1 VAPRKTPQTPS
12 EETPDKAKEDAT
24 IAASGDDTLADDT
37 TAETPVATT
46 ETDVTEPETAEKP
59 ETVSGDADSIELPE
73 PDREAEKVGTPDEGT
88 EETTPAETPETEPET
103 ESDATPEAE
112 ELRAEEDWPGYKPD
126 DQEGKGRGAI
136 IPMLIGGV
144 AAAAIGFFAA
154 TLTSDGSDLSA
165 RLTAQSREI
174 EDLKAAM
181 PQAVDTAP
189 LETAASDNA
198 AAIADLT
205 TRVEDLSAQIAA
217 LSDRMTEL
225 EKAPLADA
233 VPESVR
239 QAYEEELARL
249 QDSMRAQRAEVE
261 ALVENAQQMRA
272 AASAEAAET
281 QARAALTQILSAM
294 NNGQGFVG
302 PLSDLRATGVKIP
315 APLIENVEGVASLA
329 DLRADFPP
337 AARNA
342 LAVSRGVGNDSV
354 GGFFRT
360 QLGIRSLEP
369 KDGDDPDAILSR
381 AEAAIEAGDLPAALE
396 EIGTLP
402 PEAQAELATWVAQAE
417 TRLTTVDAAHGLMAE
432 LNSN

>member
-1 VAPRKTPQTPS
+1 
-12 EETPDKAKEDAT
+12 
-24 IAASGDDTLADDT
+24 
-37 TAETPVATT
+37 
-46 ETDVTEPETAEKP
+46 
-59 ETVSGDADSIELPE
+59 
-73 PDREAEKVGTPDEGT
+73 
-88 EETTPAETPETEPET
+88 
-103 ESDATPEAE
+103 
-112 ELRAEEDWPGYKPD
+112 
-126 DQEGKGRGAI
+126 
-136 IPMLIGGV
+136 
-144 AAAAIGFFAA
+144 
-154 TLTSDGSDLSA
+154 
-165 RLTAQSREI
+165 
-174 EDLKAAM
+174 
-181 PQAVDTAP
+181 
-189 LETAASDNA
+189 
-198 AAIADLT
+198 
-205 TRVEDLSAQIAA
+205 
-217 LSDRMTEL
+217 
-225 EKAPLADA
+225 
-233 VPESVR
+233 
-239 QAYEEELARL
+239 
-249 QDSMRAQRAEVE
+249 
-261 ALVENAQQMRA
+261 MRA